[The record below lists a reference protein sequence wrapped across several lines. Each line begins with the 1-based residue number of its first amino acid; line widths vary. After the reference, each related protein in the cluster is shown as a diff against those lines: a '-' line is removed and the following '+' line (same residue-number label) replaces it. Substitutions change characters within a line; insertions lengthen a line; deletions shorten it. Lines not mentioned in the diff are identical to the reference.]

1 MRCTSPRTV
10 GFYDDGKTI
19 CWSPK
24 KYSKQFPTF
33 QIPCSKCISCRLES
47 ARQTAVR
54 CVHEAQMHEQNS
66 FITLTYDEENLTSEK
81 LQYQDFQN
89 FVKRLRHYIYDEEL
103 KRMYPY
109 AKTQMERRAA
119 ARTHTEETRKDLR
132 ERLSISVFVA
142 GEYGDRKKRPHWHAL
157 IFNWRPPDCEYKY
170 SNERGDQVY
179 SSRSLSDLWPFGISE
194 IGSITL
200 ESAGYCARYAS
211 KKLTHG
217 PDGTH
222 DFEPISRRSSKNAI
236 GKKWIEKFWPD
247 VFNLGFLVL
256 PNGQQCGIPR
266 YYEKWFKKTHP
277 TLWEH
282 YVTVTKQKIIDDAI
296 KKEAKISLEEKKIN
310 LLRSAQMGL
319 DYKRQRTRNEA
330 RKKILEQKFKQL
342 NQHLKL

>member
-81 LQYQDFQN
+81 LQYQDFQK
-89 FVKRLRHYIYDEEL
+89 FAKRLRDHIFRSHQENI
-103 KRMYPY
+103 
-109 AKTQMERRAA
+109 
-119 ARTHTEETRKDLR
+119 ETKEDY
-132 ERLSISVFVA
+132 EKIKISIFVA